1 MTDILFSK
9 ECIAV
14 FLFIGARLDQII
26 SLEQRQLFQR
36 LHALGRSHLRIAG
49 NAVRRLYKDISRFFS
64 KDKINKRFRH
74 IFIGF
79 VLNLAYGTYC
89 PACLIVNGAHQF
101 LSLGADQILIGNKV
115 DSDKI
120 FAGTGFLSRC
130 ESGRSELRYLR
141 FQRFPIFPAFFLTI
155 F

>member
-36 LHALGRSHLRIAG
+36 LHALGRSHFRIAG
-49 NAVRRLYKDISRFFS
+49 NAIRRLYKDISRFFG
-64 KDKINKRFRH
+64 KDKINKCFRH

-79 VLNLAYGTYC
+79 VLDLAYGAYR
-89 PACLIVNGAHQF
+89 PACLIVMVLTSFCPLA
-101 LSLGADQILIGNKV
+101 L
-115 DSDKI
+115 
-120 FAGTGFLSRC
+120 T
-130 ESGRSELRYLR
+130 R
-141 FQRFPIFPAFFLTI
+141 F
-155 F
+155 

>member
-14 FLFIGARLDQII
+14 LLFIGARLDQII

-36 LHALGRSHLRIAG
+36 LHALGRSHFRIAG
-49 NAVRRLYKDISRFFS
+49 NAVRRLYKDISRFFG

-89 PACLIVNGAHQF
+89 PACLIVMVLTSFCPLA
-101 LSLGADQILIGNKV
+101 L
-115 DSDKI
+115 
-120 FAGTGFLSRC
+120 T
-130 ESGRSELRYLR
+130 R
-141 FQRFPIFPAFFLTI
+141 F
-155 F
+155 